1 MAMTVILGFCVDY
14 DVLFATRDFERSVR
28 LGKLSEY
35 ASSDHRGTVRAFL
48 YSMRPLVKERRPAL
62 FSGNVFFTANTSRL
76 KAVDWHSGD
85 CGKAF
90 APFARRCPALVLAMS
105 TS

>member
-35 ASSDHRGTVRAFL
+35 ASAT
-48 YSMRPLVKERRPAL
+48 
-62 FSGNVFFTANTSRL
+62 TAVPRVPFCTACARL
-76 KAVDWHSGD
+76 
-85 CGKAF
+85 
-90 APFARRCPALVLAMS
+90 
-105 TS
+105 